1 MKLESNKKA
10 RDDFDAA
17 GAGGSIN
24 EDNHA
29 HLKLPEL
36 GKLEACATSPLSD
49 KFNLL
54 SIGDNDDQL
63 ANAYSVTMS
72 LVEMTKHLKKFDL
85 LDVFYMVKT
94 TVNATDGSLELVTSP
109 EPLYLR
115 DDYAKISMK
124 EICESI
130 CFFCIYG
137 KDYHIQ
143 NHEWSKLFLKQSCDD
158 ELKKK
163 VLENTMNVPNL
174 EKGGALFFKV
184 KMDVITSNT
193 EEAIRTLTLKL
204 STFKITS
211 IQGENIS
218 KAVSQLRGA
227 YRCLVIS
234 EKVPHN
240 VFCKTSV
247 KEFNST
253 FKTMEDNIQIENWK
267 YDPKDFLC
275 IAELTY
281 TEMIENGL
289 WTGASTPQESGFVVK
304 TIYWNCGGK

>member
-1 MKLESNKKA
+1 MSKLQ
-10 RDDFDAA
+10 
-17 GAGGSIN
+17 
-24 EDNHA
+24 
-29 HLKLPEL
+29 EL
-36 GKLEACATSPLSD
+36 VVLSRRMIMLEAHATSPLSD
-49 KFNLL
+49 KFTLL
-54 SIGDNDDQL
+54 SLGDNDDQL
-63 ANAYSVTMS
+63 ANAYSVTMR
-72 LVEMTKHLKKFDL
+72 LVEMTKHFKRFNL
-85 LDVFYMVKT
+85 LDVFYIVKT
-94 TVNATDGSLELVTSP
+94 TVNATDGSLEPVTSH
-109 EPLYLR
+109 EPLYLL

-124 EICESI
+124 EICEYI
-130 CFFCIYG
+130 CFFCIYV
-137 KDYHIQ
+137 KEYHIQ
-143 NHEWSKLFLKQSCDD
+143 NLEWSKLFLEQSCDD

-174 EKGGALFFKV
+174 EKGGALFFKI

-234 EKVPHN
+234 EKVPHDISDCLIN

-267 YDPKDFLC
+267 YDPEDFLC
-275 IAELTY
+275 IAELIY

-289 WTGASTPQESGFVVK
+289 WTGASTLQESGFVVK
-304 TIYWNCGGK
+304 ISAGIVDEKVIGLWTAPPRK